1 MIVTMFTLHMSYGY
15 FVETR
20 GKKLLTGLF
29 GQYVPPELVQEM
41 STSPESY
48 DLNAE
53 SKELTVLFSDV
64 RGFTSI
70 SEVLSPRDLADL
82 MNDYLTP
89 MTAVIHHA
97 KGTIDKYMG
106 DAIMAFWGAPISDE
120 DHARHALSAAV
131 EMLEELKK
139 VNSNFKARGWRL

>member
-41 STSPESY
+41 SVSPESY
-48 DLNAE
+48 NLNAGD
-53 SKELTVLFSDV
+53 KELTVLFSDV

-70 SEVLSPRDLADL
+70 SEVLSPKDLADL

-97 KGTIDKYMG
+97 KGND
-106 DAIMAFWGAPISDE
+106 
-120 DHARHALSAAV
+120 R
-131 EMLEELKK
+131 
-139 VNSNFKARGWRL
+139 